1 LRTAE
6 RAERIEFFEAA
17 PEMLVMG
24 QEASGRMQVTQK
36 TREAPRAANTKPAGS
51 EPRIGG

>member
-17 PEMLVMG
+17 PEVLVAG
-24 QEASGRMQVTQK
+24 QGAYGWMQVIG
-36 TREAPRAANTKPAGS
+36 EARQALQAANTKPAGS